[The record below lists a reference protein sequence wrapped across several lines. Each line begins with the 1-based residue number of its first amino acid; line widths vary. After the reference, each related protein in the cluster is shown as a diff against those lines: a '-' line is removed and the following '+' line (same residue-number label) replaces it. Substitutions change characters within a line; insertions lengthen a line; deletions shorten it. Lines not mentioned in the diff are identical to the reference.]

1 MLPPRL
7 LEPGHKEAGLGG
19 AGAGEKKQSR
29 NRYFAQVI
37 DLRLVLLPLRQN
49 ALLGSR
55 ASWRASELAASSQWT
70 TVQDPVSVA
79 LVACVHLALL
89 SFGWPP
95 GLAREVSSSDLAFA
109 RRRVCPAA
117 LIQRRARCS
126 GFCASLSALRRA
138 ILASLPERE
147 IASIAPLL
155 PHNVVMGAYRTS

>member
-19 AGAGEKKQSR
+19 AGAGKKKQSR

-70 TVQDPVSVA
+70 TQRSP
-79 LVACVHLALL
+79 VHLALL

-147 IASIAPLL
+147 IASIAPFASTASLL

>member
-1 MLPPRL
+1 MRACAACAHP
-7 LEPGHKEAGLGG
+7 
-19 AGAGEKKQSR
+19 
-29 NRYFAQVI
+29 
-37 DLRLVLLPLRQN
+37 DLVQPVHGLVLPICQPVTQDCYYPSHHCEN
-49 ALLGSR
+49 MGEM
-55 ASWRASELAASSQWT
+55 SEW
-70 TVQDPVSVA
+70 VQDPVSVA

-147 IASIAPLL
+147 IASIAPFASTASLL